1 MSSSDY
7 LENLEFKYTKMLED
21 DPTSNCFVILAEVLI
36 KRKKVDD
43 ALKVL
48 VNGLRH
54 NKHNVTARF
63 LLGKI
68 YFERWMIDN
77 AKREFEKVI
86 KLAPDNIAVSKIL
99 IQIYVSEENFND
111 ALHITKKLSFY
122 HPENEEIKALI
133 NQLSAGISVKE
144 ARTAAKENNAPQLQQ
159 TAYFNETSYDEEAG
173 LATETLADLYFEQGH
188 HAQAIKILS
197 KLLEQNPGNIEL
209 LEKIEKIKK
218 AEINLNTA

>member
-1 MSSSDY
+1 MESSVY
-7 LENLEFKYTKMLED
+7 LENLENKYSNMLKD
-21 DPTSNCFVILAEVLI
+21 DPSSNCFVLLAEVLI

-54 NKHNVTARF
+54 NKHNITARF

-77 AKREFEKVI
+77 AKKEFEKVI

-99 IQIYVSEENFND
+99 IQIYTSEENLD
-111 ALHITKKLSFY
+111 EAIQVAKKLSFY
-122 HPENEEIKALI
+122 HPEDEEIKTI
-133 NQLSAGISVKE
+133 IDQLSAGNTAKQPVK
-144 ARTAAKENNAPQLQQ
+144 TADKPVYL
-159 TAYFNETSYDEEAG
+159 NEEFETEVET

-188 HAQAIKILS
+188 HTQAIEILN
-197 KLLEQNPGNIEL
+197 KLLERNPGDNQL

-218 AEINLNTA
+218 AEMNLNTF